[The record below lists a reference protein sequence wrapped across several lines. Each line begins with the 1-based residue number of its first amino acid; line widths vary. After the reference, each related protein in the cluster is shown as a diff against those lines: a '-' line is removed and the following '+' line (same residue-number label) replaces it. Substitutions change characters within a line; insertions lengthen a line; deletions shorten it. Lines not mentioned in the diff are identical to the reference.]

1 MIPDEP
7 VRGRTPPPWFHALS
21 GIDRVRAF
29 SQGLLPWP
37 PSSRL
42 FGMRTTHVVPGAV
55 TVVMPAAESSMGG
68 GGQLETIPVMV
79 AALEGASL
87 TALPAGVGARPL
99 SFSFN
104 PFRPAYARPGNML
117 ARARVLHSSSMGVFA
132 EVHLEDPEGRHLAHG
147 TLQTAVPL
155 LEPPPP
161 SPPEEMTRV
170 EEPVYETPDP
180 YLRSLPSSSPRTAL
194 EQEDG
199 LTLLRKWADG
209 SIQIPIMSLYDI
221 RFEEIEE
228 GKVSLSIP
236 ASEWFCSL
244 SSEVSPGVIAA
255 LGNMTGWLGAL
266 TLHRLGW
273 SIVWLD
279 SNVRF
284 LRLAAADGRR
294 LGAETCLTERIE
306 LQRKDGLGGGFCM
319 ATTIR
324 DADGKVVAI
333 HSAAFARVDAAQ
345 RSRQHRREAR
355 RVLATLLFTDIVEST
370 KHAERLGDARW
381 RSLLEEHRL
390 GVRKEISRH
399 NGTEVD
405 TAGDGFFVRFESP
418 AQAIAAARAA
428 QHATASL
435 GIQLRAGIHTGEC
448 ELEGNKPAGMAVHIA
463 ARIQSL
469 AQGDEILVSSIVK
482 ELAMGSDVRFADR
495 GEHELKDVP
504 DRWRLYAVV
513 D

>member
-1 MIPDEP
+1 MSPVVIPDEP

-21 GIDRVRAF
+21 GIERVRAF
-29 SQGLLPWP
+29 SQGLLPRP
-37 PSSRL
+37 PLSRL
-42 FGMRTTHVVPGAV
+42 LGLRTTHVVPGAV
-55 TVVMPAAESSMGG
+55 TIVMPAADSSLAGV
-68 GGQLETIPVMV
+68 GQLEITPVIA
-79 AALEGASL
+79 AALESACL
-87 TALPAGVGARPL
+87 TALPAGVGAR
-99 SFSFN
+99 SFKYSVN
-104 PFRPAYARPGNML
+104 PFRPAYARPGNLL

-147 TLQTAVPL
+147 TMHTAMRRV
-155 LEPPPP
+155 EPPPP
-161 SPPEEMTRV
+161 SPPEEMTPV

-180 YLRSLPSSSPRTAL
+180 YLRNLPCSAPWSTL
-194 EQEDG
+194 EQEEG
-199 LTLLRKWADG
+199 LTLVRKWADG
-209 SIQIPIMSLYDI
+209 TVQIPVNTLYDL

-228 GKVSLSIP
+228 GKASISIP
-236 ASEWFCSL
+236 ASQWFCTL
-244 SSEVSPGVIAA
+244 SSNVSPVIIAA
-255 LGNMTGWLGAL
+255 LANMTSWIGSL
-266 TLHRLGW
+266 TFHHPGS
-273 SIVWLD
+273 SIASVEND
-279 SNVRF
+279 VRF
-284 LRLAAADGRR
+284 QTEPVADGRR
-294 LGAETCLTERIE
+294 LVAETCLTHRT
-306 LQRKDGLGGGFCM
+306 RAGFHM

-324 DADGKVVAI
+324 DADGELVAI
-333 HSAAFARVDAAQ
+333 HSGGFFRVGAAQ
-345 RSRQHRREAR
+345 RARPHRKEAR

-390 GVRKEISRH
+390 GVRREISRH

-405 TAGDGFFVRFESP
+405 TAGDGFFIRFESP

-463 ARIQSL
+463 ARIESL
-469 AQGDEILVSSIVK
+469 AQADEILVSSIVK
-482 ELAMGSDVRFADR
+482 ELATGSSVRFADR

>member
-1 MIPDEP
+1 
-7 VRGRTPPPWFHALS
+7 
-21 GIDRVRAF
+21 
-29 SQGLLPWP
+29 
-37 PSSRL
+37 
-42 FGMRTTHVVPGAV
+42 MRTTHVVPGAV
-55 TVVMPAAESSMGG
+55 TVVMPAAESSLSGI
-68 GGQLETIPVMV
+68 GQIQITPVMV
-79 AALEGASL
+79 AALEGASM

-99 SFSFN
+99 KFSLN

-117 ARARVLHSSSMGVFA
+117 ARARVLHSSNMGVFA

-147 TLQTAVPL
+147 TLQTAVRPI
-155 LEPPPP
+155 EPPPP
-161 SPPEEMTRV
+161 SPPEEMTPA

-180 YLRSLPSSSPRTAL
+180 YLRSLPTSSPWSAL

-199 LTLLRKWADG
+199 LTLVRKWADG
-209 SIQIPIMSLYDI
+209 SIQVPVNRLYDL

-228 GKVSLSIP
+228 GKASLSIP
-236 ASEWFCSL
+236 ASEWFRSL
-244 SSEVSPGVIAA
+244 SSEVSPGVITELA
-255 LGNMTGWLGAL
+255 NMTGWICGL
-266 TLHRLGW
+266 TLHRPAS
-273 SIVWLD
+273 SIVGLD
-279 SNVRF
+279 SDVRF

-294 LGAETCLTERIE
+294 LRAESCLTERIPVIASRPE
-306 LQRKDGLGGGFCM
+306 GGGFCM

-324 DADGKVVAI
+324 DANGEVVAI
-333 HSAAFARVDAAQ
+333 HSGAFVRVEAAQ

-390 GVRKEISRH
+390 SVRREISRH

-405 TAGDGFFVRFESP
+405 TAGDGFFIRFESP
-418 AQAIAAARAA
+418 AQAIAAARAV
-428 QHATASL
+428 QRATASL

-448 ELEGNKPAGMAVHIA
+448 ELEGNKQAGMAVHIA
-463 ARIQSL
+463 ARIESL
-469 AQGDEILVSSIVK
+469 AQADEILVSSIVK
-482 ELAMGSDVRFADR
+482 ELATGSSVRFSDR

-504 DRWRLYAVV
+504 DPWRLYAVI